1 MKYDK
6 NWKHGDNKIER
17 LQNNTKLINNA
28 FPIIIA
34 TTQEVAKYISAE
46 KELFDYV
53 IFDEASQLL
62 PGQALPSIYRA
73 KKAIIIGDPHQMP
86 RKSQS

>member
-1 MKYDK
+1 MKHNK
-6 NWKHGDNKIER
+6 NWTGKNIIEKLR
-17 LQNNTKLINNA
+17 KNTILISGA

-34 TTQEVAKYISAE
+34 TPQEIAKYISAE

-62 PGQALPSIYRA
+62 PGQALP
-73 KKAIIIGDPHQMP
+73 
-86 RKSQS
+86 